1 MDPERFLPAVVLPWI
16 KPQTK
21 PWALVDVPFYG
32 KPLHN
37 ELRAKISSP
46 VTQGGQLGSLLGN
59 FTTVGTSLVLLRT
72 LAMSA
77 LPPYMKFAFS
87 PILIGQILGSLGR
100 SEETER
106 VYAKYQEDQAK
117 LWFWNRSYRQS
128 LAGMPKTLVYMDYQE
143 QETEKLW
150 QAHGIEQ
157 ATAFLGGLLLFRF
170 MGPKMM
176 GRVVDA
182 WKAGATTGAWRW
194 PNWTRQW
201 KGSSGGSGGSR
212 SSTALVPVIP
222 PLPPALIPYKEV
234 LPAIIR
240 QRSRP
245 WCRWATRRR
254 RWFPTFRPRTCP
266 CPGCAR
272 TGSSPTLRPKG
283 TARPATEADRD
294 HQFRLAE
301 HHQEITRR
309 PRQAPRRPTP
319 RKRTCPTRS
328 RSTPSRP

>member
-1 MDPERFLPAVVLPWI
+1 
-16 KPQTK
+16 
-21 PWALVDVPFYG
+21 
-32 KPLHN
+32 
-37 ELRAKISSP
+37 
-46 VTQGGQLGSLLGN
+46 
-59 FTTVGTSLVLLRT
+59 
-72 LAMSA
+72 MSA

-222 PLPPALIPYKEV
+222 P
-234 LPAIIR
+234 
-240 QRSRP
+240 
-245 WCRWATRRR
+245 CRRR
-254 RWFPTFRPRTCP
+254 
-266 CPGCAR
+266 
-272 TGSSPTLRPKG
+272 
-283 TARPATEADRD
+283 
-294 HQFRLAE
+294 
-301 HHQEITRR
+301 
-309 PRQAPRRPTP
+309 
-319 RKRTCPTRS
+319 
-328 RSTPSRP
+328 

>member
-1 MDPERFLPAVVLPWI
+1 M
-16 KPQTK
+16 
-21 PWALVDVPFYG
+21 PFYG
-32 KPLHN
+32 KPFTTSCA
-37 ELRAKISSP
+37 RRSSSP

-157 ATAFLGGLLLFRF
+157 ATAFRRPAAVPF

-201 KGSSGGSGGSR
+201 KGAPEAAADPFVHGAGAGD
-212 SSTALVPVIP
+212 
-222 PLPPALIPYKEV
+222 PALAAGADSLQEV

-254 RWFPTFRPRTCP
+254 RWFPMFRPRTCRALGAP
-266 CPGCAR
+266 ELAPALRCA
-272 TGSSPTLRPKG
+272 PK
-283 TARPATEADRD
+283 ALLVLQQKQTEIINFVL
-294 HQFRLAE
+294 QN
-301 HHQEITRR
+301 II
-309 PRQAPRRPTP
+309 
-319 RKRTCPTRS
+319 KK
-328 RSTPSRP
+328 

>member
-1 MDPERFLPAVVLPWI
+1 
-16 KPQTK
+16 
-21 PWALVDVPFYG
+21 
-32 KPLHN
+32 
-37 ELRAKISSP
+37 
-46 VTQGGQLGSLLGN
+46 
-59 FTTVGTSLVLLRT
+59 
-72 LAMSA
+72 
-77 LPPYMKFAFS
+77 MKFAFS

-182 WKAGATTGAWRW
+182 WKAGATTGWRW

-240 QRSRP
+240 QKIKALVPVGNPPTAVVPRSAPEPARALGAPELAPALRCAPKALLVLQRSRP
-245 WCRWATRRR
+245 RSSISSCRT
-254 RWFPTFRPRTCP
+254 
-266 CPGCAR
+266 
-272 TGSSPTLRPKG
+272 SSRNN
-283 TARPATEADRD
+283 
-294 HQFRLAE
+294 
-301 HHQEITRR
+301 
-309 PRQAPRRPTP
+309 PTP
-319 RKRTCPTRS
+319 PPGAAPPPTQEEHVPHA